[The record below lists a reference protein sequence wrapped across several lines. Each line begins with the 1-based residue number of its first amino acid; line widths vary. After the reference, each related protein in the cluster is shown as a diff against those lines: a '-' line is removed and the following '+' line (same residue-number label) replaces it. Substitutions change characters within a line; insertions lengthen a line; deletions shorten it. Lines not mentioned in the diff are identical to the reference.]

1 VSENLIPPVEIAN
14 FHRIPIPTSAV
25 RGKVISVQGS
35 TMFESSMY
43 YSIQRHNEKS
53 VQEHGFG
60 PG

>member
-1 VSENLIPPVEIAN
+1 
-14 FHRIPIPTSAV
+14 
-25 RGKVISVQGS
+25 
-35 TMFESSMY
+35 MFESSMY